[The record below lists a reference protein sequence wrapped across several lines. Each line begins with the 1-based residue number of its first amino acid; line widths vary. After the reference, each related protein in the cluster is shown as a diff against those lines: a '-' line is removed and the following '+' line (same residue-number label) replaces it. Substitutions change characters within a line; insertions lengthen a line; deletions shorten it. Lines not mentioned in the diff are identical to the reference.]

1 VWGRWMLCVRAEDA
15 VAAAAAVAV
24 ASDKMRA
31 SSVTMSVPAS
41 PSRALSLFD
50 SSASA
55 LLVSVSC

>member
-1 VWGRWMLCVRAEDA
+1 MLCVRAEDA
-15 VAAAAAVAV
+15 LAAAAAVAV

-31 SSVTMSVPAS
+31 SSVTMSVPAFF
-41 PSRALSLFD
+41 RLYLSLFD